1 MSKWRRRLRRLLW
14 VAAGLAG
21 FLAVAYCVMLGLM
34 WHWAATPPVLTEA
47 PAITRMTNEVRG
59 GRVCLGSN
67 WLEQRDGLP
76 VLYLTGTPFEIGYA
90 NGALTQKMI
99 RRQEDTML
107 ELLRRFAPY
116 RWTQFLLKF
125 FVTYKNRKLQEN
137 IPAAYQM
144 EMFGMTRGCPDP
156 HPELGPPFHRVLNYH
171 AAQDISYMLMNSP
184 LLRGGCT
191 GFAAWN
197 TETRDGHLLA
207 GRNFDWE
214 AAPVFDQDRLVI
226 ICEPDEGIPFIS
238 LAWAG
243 MAGCVSAM
251 NREGLAV
258 FVNGAPSQLPGDGAT
273 PTCIVARDVV
283 QHARTIAEAAD
294 IIRRHRVFVSA
305 MFLVASRRDGR
316 AVVIEKTPLQT
327 EVREP
332 AGEPWIICA
341 NHYMTGPLTN
351 QAVNLKYM
359 RADTSPA
366 RYARMEELLKREAG
380 SLDAPRAATLLR
392 DRRLTGDRSAGNGHR
407 DSLNPLI
414 ATHSAVM
421 DLTDGIFWAARAP
434 HQLGGF
440 VAFDLSAVDRRLP
453 ERAIAEDPIL
463 TGGEYRRYLAAQASL
478 EAGRAALK
486 KGDSARALAC
496 AEQAEKD
503 NPGFYR
509 NAWLRAESLLAL
521 GRRAEALAACD
532 AALAGQ
538 PALGGERAKIGKL
551 RQQANENR

>member
-1 MSKWRRRLRRLLW
+1 
-14 VAAGLAG
+14 
-21 FLAVAYCVMLGLM
+21 MLGLM
-34 WHWAATPPVLTEA
+34 WHWVATPPVLAEE
-47 PAITRMTNEVRG
+47 PAIIRMTNEVRG
-59 GRVCLGSN
+59 GRVWLGRS
-67 WLEQRDGLP
+67 WLEQRDGLS
-76 VLYLTGTPFEIGYA
+76 VIYLTGTPFEIGYA
-90 NGALTQKMI
+90 DGALTQQTI

-107 ELLRRFAPY
+107 ELLHRVAPY

-137 IPAAYQM
+137 IPAEYQM
-144 EMFGMTRGCPDP
+144 EMYGMTRGCPDP

-197 TETRDGHLLA
+197 TETRDGHLLV
-207 GRNFDWE
+207 GRDFDWE
-214 AAPVFDQDRLVI
+214 AAPVFDQDRIVI

-238 LAWAG
+238 LAWGG

-258 FVNGAPSQLPGDGAT
+258 FVNGAPSALPGDGAT

-283 QHARTIAEAAD
+283 QHARTIADATA
-294 IIRRHRVFVSA
+294 IIRRARVFVSA
-305 MFLVASRRDGR
+305 MFLVASRSDGR
-316 AVVIEKTPLQT
+316 AVVIEKTPART

-332 AGEPWIICA
+332 AGDPWIICA

-351 QAVNLKYM
+351 EAVNLKYM
-359 RADTSPA
+359 RMDTSPD

-380 SLDAPRAATLLR
+380 ILDAPRAAAVLR
-392 DRRLTGDRSAGNGHR
+392 DRRLTGDRAAGNGHR

-421 DLTDGIFWAARAP
+421 DLTDGIFWAARPP
-434 HQLGGF
+434 HQLGGY
-440 VAFDLSAVDRRLP
+440 VAFDLSAVDRLLP
-453 ERAIAEDPIL
+453 VRAIAEDPIL
-463 TGGEYRRYLAAQASL
+463 NGGEYQRYLAAQAGL
-478 EAGRAALK
+478 EAGWAALK
-486 KGDSARALAC
+486 KGQSARALEC
-496 AEQAEKD
+496 ADQAEKD

-532 AALAGQ
+532 VALAGH
-538 PALGGERAKIGKL
+538 PALGGERAKIEKL
-551 RQQANENR
+551 RQRAGDNR

>member
-1 MSKWRRRLRRLLW
+1 MSKWRRRWRRLLW

-21 FLAVAYCVMLGLM
+21 FLVVTYLVMLGLM
-34 WHWAATPPVLTEA
+34 WHWVATPPVLTET

-59 GRVCLGSN
+59 GRVYLGRN

-76 VLYLTGTPFEIGYA
+76 VLYLTGKPFEIGYA
-90 NGALTQKMI
+90 NGALTQQMI

-107 ELLRRFAPY
+107 EMLGRVAPY

-125 FVTYKNRKLQEN
+125 FVTYKNRKLQEH

-156 HPELGPPFHRVLNYH
+156 HPEMGPAFHRVLNYH

-184 LLRGGCT
+184 LLHGGCT

-197 TETRDGHLLA
+197 TETRDGHLLV

-214 AAPVFDQDRLVI
+214 PAPVFDKERLVI

-238 LAWAG
+238 LAWGG

-251 NREGLAV
+251 NREGLAI

-283 QHARTIAEAAD
+283 QHARTIAEATE
-294 IIRRHRVFVSA
+294 IIRRHRIFVSA

-332 AGEPWIICA
+332 AGDPWIICA
-341 NHYMTGPLTN
+341 NHYMTGALTN

-366 RYARMEELLKREAG
+366 RYARMEELLRRDAG
-380 SLDAPRAATLLR
+380 SLDAARAAAELR
-392 DRRLTGDRSAGNGHR
+392 DRRLTGDRDAGNGHR
-407 DSLNPLI
+407 GSLNALI

-421 DLTDGIFWAARAP
+421 DLTDGIFWAARTP

-440 VAFDLSAVDRRLP
+440 VAFDLSAVERRLP
-453 ERAIAEDPIL
+453 GRAIAEDPFL
-463 TGGEYRRYLAAQASL
+463 TGGGYQRYLAAQASL
-478 EAGRAALK
+478 ETGWAALK
-486 KGDSARALAC
+486 KGEFARALEHAD
-496 AEQAEKD
+496 QAEKD

-521 GRRAEALAACD
+521 GRRPEALAACNV
-532 AALAGQ
+532 ALAGQ
-538 PALGGERAKIGKL
+538 PALGGERAKIEEL
-551 RQQANENR
+551 RQRAVAAR